1 MALPLYLKFGHPK
14 FPLIPQQVLAS
25 SLSMYQA
32 LLPTALILM
41 PVKLYNH
48 SNTTGLLPT
57 AQNSQVMLAMQMQD
71 KTGDEF
77 STGFKPLKDLKLIL
91 GVIIALLE
99 LFYLTEGHFPLFL
112 LKTT

>member
-1 MALPLYLKFGHPK
+1 MALPLYLKFGHSK